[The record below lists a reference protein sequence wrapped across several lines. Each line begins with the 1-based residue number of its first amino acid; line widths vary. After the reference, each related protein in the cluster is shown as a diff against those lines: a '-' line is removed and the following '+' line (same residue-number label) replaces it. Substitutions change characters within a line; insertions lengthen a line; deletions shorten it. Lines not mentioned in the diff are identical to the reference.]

1 MAKPNHIQRTSAL
14 VKVTRPS
21 PPPNAIQIY
30 QDAPRARFGFGVA
43 SSSSGR
49 IYKISFDDAPGALY
63 WRCSCPAGISRG
75 YCKHLQACGLKGRA
89 DMPRQEGLDFA
100 KKHGLLQ

>member
-63 WRCSCPAGISRG
+63 WRCSCAGIRYG
-75 YCKHLQACGLKGRA
+75 QCKHLTSCGLKGRA
-89 DMPRQEGLDFA
+89 GGPQLDFA
-100 KKHGLLQ
+100 KKHGLIG

>member
-1 MAKPNHIQRTSAL
+1 MTKPNHIQRTSAL
-14 VKVTRPS
+14 VKVSAPK
-21 PPPNAIQIY
+21 PPPNAIQTY

-75 YCKHLQACGLKGRA
+75 YCKHLRARGLKGRA
-89 DMPRQEGLDFA
+89 DMSRQEGLDFA

>member
-30 QDAPRARFGFGVA
+30 QDAPRARFGFGIA

-63 WRCSCPAGISRG
+63 WRCSCPGSIAHGR
-75 YCKHLQACGLKGRA
+75 CKHLQSCGLKGRA
-89 DMPRQEGLDFA
+89 DMPRHDGIAFA
-100 KKHGLLQ
+100 KKHGFLQ

>member
-30 QDAPRARFGFGVA
+30 QDAPRARFGFGIA

-63 WRCSCPAGISRG
+63 WRCSCPGCIRYG
-75 YCKHLQACGLKGRA
+75 QCKHLTACGLQGRA
-89 DMPRQEGLDFA
+89 GGKQLDFA
-100 KKHGLLQ
+100 KKHGLIG

>member
-1 MAKPNHIQRTSAL
+1 MAKPNHIQRTSAI
-14 VKVTRPS
+14 VKVQAPK
-21 PPPNAIQIY
+21 PPPNAIQTY

-43 SSSSGR
+43 SQSSGR

-75 YCKHLQACGLKGRA
+75 YCKHLRACGLKGRA
-89 DMPRQEGLDFA
+89 DMPKAEGLAFA
-100 KKHGLLQ
+100 KKHGLLH